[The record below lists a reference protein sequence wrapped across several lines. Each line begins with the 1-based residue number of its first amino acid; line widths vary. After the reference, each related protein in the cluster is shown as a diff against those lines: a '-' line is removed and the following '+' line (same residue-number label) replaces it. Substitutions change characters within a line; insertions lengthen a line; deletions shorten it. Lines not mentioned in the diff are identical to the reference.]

1 MKEQFCNYE
10 IALKLKELGFDGEC
24 LAIYTHNNE
33 MYEVGSFFLNHPHPY
48 TIEELSPI
56 VQDIRKSTV
65 YILAPLWQQVIDWL
79 RVTHKICVIQ
89 DLHPDMSC
97 SYDPSEQYFQ
107 FNLVRINNNGTK
119 NALHPMDR
127 GRDFNSYQ
135 DGREWMILKAIEL
148 CQ

>member
-10 IALKLKELGFDGEC
+10 IALKLKELGFNEPCAGWIDETGFQSVWIREVRNADC
-24 LAIYTHNNE
+24 HANNCA
-33 MYEVGSFFLNHPHPY
+33 L
-48 TIEELSPI
+48 
-56 VQDIRKSTV
+56 
-65 YILAPLWQQVIDWL
+65 PLWQQVIDWL